1 MKAAEDFF
9 AAFRWEETLNVADE
23 KDQDTQQQGDFDD
36 IINKEL
42 QAPHPTIS
50 CIETNSSKQSTN

>member
-42 QAPHPTIS
+42 KAPDPAIS